1 MIEQIFS
8 LKGKK
13 AIVTG
18 ATGSIGY
25 ACVQALL
32 SFGASVLIVGRKKE
46 KLIEI
51 EQRLQKDMLQ
61 TSHHNATQHA
71 PNHQTVHQ
79 NKVQAQSHQLDC
91 NDIAAMKKFFS
102 NHNDTDIFVNSVGT
116 NIPKPLLEMS
126 EQDYDTLM
134 DTNVKSAF
142 FQTQCFVAAK
152 TEKEKRT
159 TQSSPASIIHISSQ
173 MGFVGGDERSIYC
186 ASKHAMQGMCKAI
199 ALEIGKWNMRINT
212 ICPTFI
218 ETELTRSTLVDAE
231 KRKKI
236 TQSIVFERLGELQ
249 DIYGAVV
256 YLASDASRL
265 VTGTAIT
272 VDGGWTA
279 R

>member
-46 KLIEI
+46 KLIEV

-61 TSHHNATQHA
+61 TST
-71 PNHQTVHQ
+71 HQTVHQ
-79 NKVQAQSHQLDC
+79 NRVQIQPHQLDC
-91 NDIAAMKKFFS
+91 NDIAAMKNFFS
-102 NHNDTDIFVNSVGT
+102 NHNDADIFVNSVGT

-236 TQSIVFERLGELQ
+236 TQSIVFDRLGELQ